1 MPPSKVETISLGV
14 KNSPRLPASHHT
26 LHLSVWTTRR
36 FGLLGF
42 SVWSTPN
49 VLPTQSKTSFAAELM
64 SSQSNAMALWMPI
77 PYGRRMTTSTPGVCT
92 TSVASYACGSPRSDS
107 LPAYADGSPY

>member
-1 MPPSKVETISLGV
+1 
-14 KNSPRLPASHHT
+14 
-26 LHLSVWTTRR
+26 
-36 FGLLGF
+36 
-42 SVWSTPN
+42 
-49 VLPTQSKTSFAAELM
+49 M